1 MNESAPEDKG
11 KEVEAFIDALKDEN
25 EEVRGWAAHALGDLN
40 DARAVDPLI
49 DALKDKN
56 KEVRKFAAG
65 SLDKIGDK

>member
-11 KEVEAFIDALKDEN
+11 KEVEAF
-25 EEVRGWAAHALGDLN
+25 
-40 DARAVDPLI
+40 I